1 MMNWGK
7 KHFPPSYSTKMGCKL
22 STQSAED
29 SKCCVEMEGNR
40 EGEENQ
46 CMKDGR
52 ARAHP
57 AETEQNT
64 RGLLSTSDEM
74 LHRDIGK
81 HHLSLA
87 QPKRLVALPSPQECS
102 AFSQPVS

>member
-1 MMNWGK
+1 MSSVQQLRIQ
-7 KHFPPSYSTKMGCKL
+7 PPTGCMPIGHH
-22 STQSAED
+22 A
-29 SKCCVEMEGNR
+29 KCCVEMEGNR

-81 HHLSLA
+81 HHLSLT